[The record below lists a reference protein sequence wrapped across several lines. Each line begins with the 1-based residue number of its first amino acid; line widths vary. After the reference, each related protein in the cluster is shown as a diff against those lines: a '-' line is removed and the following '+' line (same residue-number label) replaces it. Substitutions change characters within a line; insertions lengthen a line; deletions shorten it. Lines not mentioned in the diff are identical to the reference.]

1 MAKQEISIEEIIRNL
16 KNRQYAPIYYLM
28 GDESYYIDKI
38 ADYMADTILTPEERE
53 FNQMIFYGG
62 DTDIE
67 TIINAA

>member
-38 ADYMADTILTPEERE
+38 ADYMADTILTPGERE
-53 FNQMIFYGG
+53 FNQ
-62 DTDIE
+62 
-67 TIINAA
+67 